1 MVQKTVAIYCRVST
15 TDQSCERQAQD
26 LLVYAKKAGFK
37 VVGVWKETASGTKQ
51 NRVERQKVM
60 ALAQAR
66 KIDAILVTELTRWGR
81 STLDLI
87 QTLQDLQAW
96 DVSLIAQTGLQFDLA
111 TPQGRLIAQ
120 LMAALAEFER
130 DLVSE
135 RVRSGLAA
143 AKARGKVLGR
153 QLGQRT
159 KSDRLAPQVI
169 QMVEDK
175 VSYRTIAHDLK
186 LSKTT
191 VTEIVR
197 RHRQAHPGFQTPGS
211 KMATRKKAQSV
222 YQLKITLRDI
232 RPPIWRR
239 VQVRS
244 DATLGHLHWVIQFAM
259 GWTNSHL
266 HSFSLHGVEYSMLMP
281 DLGLDDLDMRDE
293 QPVKL
298 SKVITGEKVKFF
310 YTYDFGDSW
319 EHEVLVEKVLMP
331 ETDTDYPI
339 CIKAKR
345 ACPPEDCGGSWGYQ
359 EFLEAINDADHPE
372 HESMLE
378 WVGGSFDPE
387 EAELDEIN
395 ALLKTI
401 PHDTAEFNGYIP

>member
-1 MVQKTVAIYCRVST
+1 MVQKAVAIYCRVST

-26 LLVYAKKAGFK
+26 LLFYAKKAGFK

-51 NRVERQKVM
+51 NRAERQKVM

-87 QTLQDLQAW
+87 QTLQDLQTW

-143 AKARGKVLGR
+143 AKAKGKVLGR
-153 QLGQRT
+153 QPGQRI
-159 KSDRLAPQVI
+159 KSDLLAPKVI

-175 VSYRTIAHDLK
+175 VPYRTIAHDLK

-191 VTEIVR
+191 VTEIVK
-197 RHRQAHPGFQTPGS
+197 RHRQANPDFQSPRSETAPHKQS
-211 KMATRKKAQSV
+211 QSV
-222 YQLKITLRDI
+222 YQLKITLRGI
-232 RPPIWRR
+232 RPLIWRR

-244 DATLGHLHWVIQFAM
+244 DVTLAHLHWVMQFAM

-266 HSFSLHGVEYSMLMP
+266 HSFSIQEMKYSMNMP
-281 DLGLDDLDMRDE
+281 GLGFDELDMCNE

-298 SKVITGEKVKFF
+298 DKIITGEKFRFV
-310 YTYDFGDSW
+310 YLYDFGDCW
-319 EHEVLVEKVLMP
+319 EHEVLVEKVL
-331 ETDTDYPI
+331 TAQSDTRYPI
-339 CIKAKR
+339 CVKAKR
-345 ACPPEDCGGSWGYQ
+345 ACPPEDCGGTWGYQ
-359 EFLEAINDADHPE
+359 TLLKAIKDPKHPE
-372 HESMLE
+372 HRFRLE
-378 WVGGSFDPE
+378 WLGSSFDPE
-387 EAELDEIN
+387 AVELDEIN
-395 ALLKTI
+395 ALLETI
-401 PHDTAEFNGYIP
+401 PHDTAEFNGYIY

>member
-1 MVQKTVAIYCRVST
+1 MVQKAVAIYCRVST
-15 TDQSCERQAQD
+15 TDQSCDRQAQD
-26 LLVYAKKAGFK
+26 LLAYAKKADFK
-37 VVGVWKETASGTKQ
+37 VVGVWKETASGIKQ
-51 NRVERQKVM
+51 NRIERQKVM

-66 KIDAILVTELTRWGR
+66 KIDTILVTELTRWGR

-87 QTLQDLQAW
+87 QTLQDLQSW

-143 AKARGKVLGR
+143 AKVKGQVLGR
-153 QLGQRT
+153 QPGQRI
-159 KSDRLAPQVI
+159 KSDFLAPKVI
-169 QMVEDK
+169 QMVGNK

-191 VTEIVR
+191 VTEIVK
-197 RHRQAHPGFQTPGS
+197 RHRQAHPDFQPPRS
-211 KMATRKKAQSV
+211 KMAPRMKSQSV

-244 DATLGHLHWVIQFAM
+244 DITLGHLHWVIQFAM

-266 HSFSLHGVEYSMLMP
+266 HSFSIQGVDYSMSMP
-281 DLGLDDLDMRDE
+281 DLGLDELDMRDE
-293 QPVKL
+293 QSVML
-298 SKVITGEKVKFF
+298 SKVMTGEKVKFF
-310 YTYDFGDSW
+310 YLYDFGDSW
-319 EHEVLVEKVLMP
+319 EHEVVVEKVLTA
-331 ETDTDYPI
+331 ESDTSYPV

-345 ACPPEDCGGSWGYQ
+345 ACPPEDCGGTWGYQ
-359 EFLEAINDADHPE
+359 TLLKAIKDPKHPE
-372 HESMLE
+372 HAFRRE
-378 WVGGSFDPE
+378 WVGSSFDPE
-387 EAELDEIN
+387 DAELDEIN
-395 ALLKTI
+395 TLLKTI
-401 PHDTAEFNGYIP
+401 PHDTADFDGYIP

>member
-1 MVQKTVAIYCRVST
+1 MVQKKVAIYCRVST

-26 LLVYAKKAGFK
+26 LLFYAKKADFN

-60 ALAQAR
+60 ELAQAR
-66 KIDAILVTELTRWGR
+66 KIDAILVTEMTRWGR

-87 QTLQDLQAW
+87 QTLQELQSW
-96 DVSLIAQTGLQFDLA
+96 DVSLIAQTGLQFDLT

-143 AKARGKVLGR
+143 AKSRGKVLGR
-153 QLGQRT
+153 QPGQRP

-169 QMVEDK
+169 QMVEDE
-175 VSYRTIAHDLK
+175 VPYRTIAHDLK

-191 VTEIVR
+191 VTDIVK
-197 RHRQAHPGFQTPGS
+197 RHRQAHPDFQTPRS
-211 KMATRKKAQSV
+211 KMATRKKTQSI
-222 YQLKITLRDI
+222 YQLKVTLRGI

-259 GWTNSHL
+259 GWTGAHL
-266 HSFSLHGVEYSMLMP
+266 HSFSIQGMEYSMGRL
-281 DLGLDDLDMRDE
+281 DIGLNELGMHDGE
-293 QPVKL
+293 SVKL
-298 SKVITGEKVKFF
+298 SQVVIGEKFKFF
-310 YTYDFGDSW
+310 YLYDFGDSW
-319 EHEVLVEKVLMP
+319 EHEVLVEKVLTA
-331 ETDTDYPI
+331 EKDTHYPV

-345 ACPPEDCGGSWGYQ
+345 ACPPEDCGGTWGYQ
-359 EFLEAINDADHPE
+359 TLLKAIKDPKHPE
-372 HESMLE
+372 HVLRLE
-378 WVGGSFDPE
+378 WLGTSFDPE
-387 EAELDEIN
+387 EADLDEIN
-395 ALLKTI
+395 DLLQSI
-401 PHDTAEFNGYIP
+401 PHDTTKFNGYVF